1 MSGHPGSAAD
11 AEGRDS
17 GPAPDDDDG
26 VGGDGGSSDD
36 DGQPDDVGQTGTL
49 GDRAEHADDDAVE

>member
-1 MSGHPGSAAD
+1 MSRSTDPEA
-11 AEGRDS
+11 RDPD
-17 GPAPDDDDG
+17 GDGAPHPAPDG

-49 GDRAEHADDDAVE
+49 GDHGAGAEDGAE